1 MSDSFE
7 VRVNNARKDFM
18 NMDGTLWENLERLW
32 ECGYSLRVISEVSN
46 VSRSTLQRHFSE
58 NNLGRIDE
66 VGTQNRD
73 LMVKQTL
80 LLAQSGLNRQQ
91 IANKLG
97 LNVRTIDSYLKQLRN
112 RGAI

>member
-1 MSDSFE
+1 MSNPFE
-7 VRVNNARKDFM
+7 VRVNSARKQYM
-18 NMDGTLWENLERLW
+18 NMDGSLWENLERLW
-32 ECGYSLRVISEVSN
+32 DYGYSLRVISEVSN
-46 VSRSTLQRHFSE
+46 ISRSTLQRHFSE
-58 NNLGRIDE
+58 NNIGRDDE
-66 VGTQNRD
+66 IGTQNRD

-80 LLAQSGLNRQQ
+80 ILFNSGLNRQQ